1 MVGGL
6 LFSFFI
12 ALTSF
17 KLDKVAYRIRKMEV
31 SMGSVRDVM
40 KELRFE

>member
-17 KLDKVAYRIRKMEV
+17 KPDKVAYRIRKMEN
-31 SMGSVRDVM
+31 GSVDGISSRYN
-40 KELRFE
+40 EGA